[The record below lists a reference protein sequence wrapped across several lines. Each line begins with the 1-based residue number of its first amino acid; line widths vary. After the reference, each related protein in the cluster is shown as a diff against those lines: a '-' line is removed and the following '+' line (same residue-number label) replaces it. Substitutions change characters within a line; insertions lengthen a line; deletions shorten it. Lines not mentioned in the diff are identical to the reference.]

1 MRNYRKAEM
10 LKYRHTFLCG
20 VVLLM
25 PVVSVVF
32 AAVLT
37 GEYFVVD
44 TYNWWYIGLYP
55 GMIGIVCGMIGGK
68 DKKKKNFTLWSL
80 PCEMGKIWDAKIF
93 TGAFFSG
100 LSVIFLT
107 VLSFAVAKLLG
118 EGLHIEFLAQ
128 PSAKMQILAGIVLF
142 VTTLWQVPFCLFLSQ
157 KIGSFPMFLVHM
169 GSFTLMSTM
178 VSLKPWYMA
187 LPGGITSRLMCPL
200 LGILPNGLL
209 AREGAVTYSPEFM
222 ESWNLPVGV
231 LASLIWFFLFFLGSR
246 KWFERQVEK

>member
-1 MRNYRKAEM
+1 
-10 LKYRHTFLCG
+10 
-20 VVLLM
+20 M

>member
-1 MRNYRKAEM
+1 
-10 LKYRHTFLCG
+10 
-20 VVLLM
+20 M

-178 VSLKPWYMA
+178 ASLKPWYMA

-209 AREGAVTYSPEFM
+209 AREGSVTYSPEFM